1 MDDLSPRHGRHN
13 KTSCIVGDLYLL
25 ACYRRA
31 LVAEVNVEGGHLPV
45 VARWL
50 CCGPRAVISH
60 VLDGGT
66 PTKDLG
72 SMFYWTAS
80 LPLACAATLPFS
92 NAALRSGHTSQRVGI
107 ILREFTV
114 GPLCSGCRA
123 ILREGRVSRNGSR
136 YGCQPK
142 ATVI

>member
-1 MDDLSPRHGRHN
+1 M
-13 KTSCIVGDLYLL
+13 

-31 LVAEVNVEGGHLPV
+31 LVAEVNVEGGHLPA

-60 VLDGGT
+60 VLDGG
-66 PTKDLG
+66 
-72 SMFYWTAS
+72 
-80 LPLACAATLPFS
+80 

-123 ILREGRVSRNGSR
+123 ILREGRVSRNGSQS
-136 YGCQPK
+136 GCQPK